1 MHDVVVLFLDRPE
14 LDFWVVGFVH
24 KSLSLF
30 AEEAPALASPMI
42 SNPQQ
47 FSFGMDHRCACGLLA
62 LER

>member
-1 MHDVVVLFLDRPE
+1 MMLFALFLDRLESE
-14 LDFWVVGFVH
+14 LREVGFVY

-30 AEEAPALASPMI
+30 AQEAPALATPMI
-42 SNPQQ
+42 SDPQE